1 VTKTSEV
8 SENLG
13 SLRRSQMALIPGFY
27 IIEKSQLG
35 RDIPRPR
42 ETMSIVAFLRAVR
55 RREELPKEVCVIGLE
70 RLLYRTSDRR
80 KAARVIQQA
89 LYNPLAVHHLRRQAP
104 VVVLPLEYLELSLH
118 WKAGIRR
125 GRGVEEVFALE
136 WVFPR
141 ADIRTVEETDVCYSM
156 F

>member
-1 VTKTSEV
+1 MP
-8 SENLG
+8 L
-13 SLRRSQMALIPGFY
+13 MHGFY

-42 ETMSIVAFLRAVR
+42 ETMSIIAFLRAVR
-55 RREELPKEVCVIGLE
+55 GKERLPKEVCVMGLE
-70 RLLYRTSDRR
+70 RLLYRAADRR

-89 LYNPLAVHHLRRQAP
+89 LYNPQAVHHLRRQAP
-104 VVVLPLEYLELSLH
+104 VVVLPLEYLELSLY
-118 WKAGIRR
+118 WKAGIRL
-125 GRGVEEVFALE
+125 GKTAEEVFAVE

-141 ADIRTVEETDVCYSM
+141 ADIRAVGEREVCYSM

>member
-1 VTKTSEV
+1 MPLV
-8 SENLG
+8 
-13 SLRRSQMALIPGFY
+13 PGFY
-27 IIEKSQLG
+27 TIEKDQLG
-35 RDIPRPR
+35 KDIPRPR
-42 ETMSIVAFLRAVR
+42 ETMSIIAFLRAVR

-70 RLLYRTSDRR
+70 RLLYRAADRR

-89 LYNPLAVHHLRRQAP
+89 LYNPQAVHHLRRQAL

-118 WKAGIRR
+118 WKAGIKR
-125 GRGVEEVFALE
+125 GKTAEEVFAVE

-141 ADIRTVEETDVCYSM
+141 VDIRTIGEADVCYSM

>member
-1 VTKTSEV
+1 V
-8 SENLG
+8 SEMPLV
-13 SLRRSQMALIPGFY
+13 PGFY
-27 IIEKSQLG
+27 TIEKDQLG
-35 RDIPRPR
+35 KDIPRPR
-42 ETMSIVAFLRAVR
+42 ETMSIIAFLRAVR

-70 RLLYRTSDRR
+70 RLLYRAADRR

-89 LYNPLAVHHLRRQAP
+89 LYNPQAVHHLRRQAP

-118 WKAGIRR
+118 WKAGIKR
-125 GRGVEEVFALE
+125 GKTAEEVFAVE

-141 ADIRTVEETDVCYSM
+141 ADIRTVGEADVCYSM

>member
-1 VTKTSEV
+1 
-8 SENLG
+8 
-13 SLRRSQMALIPGFY
+13 MALAPGFY

-35 RDIPRPR
+35 KDIPRPK
-42 ETMSIVAFLRAVR
+42 ETMSIIAFLRAVR

-70 RLLYRTSDRR
+70 RLLYRAADRR

-89 LYNPLAVHHLRRQAP
+89 LYNPQAVHHLRRQAL
-104 VVVLPLEYLELSLH
+104 VVVLPLEYLDLSLH

-125 GRGVEEVFALE
+125 GRIAEEVFAVE

-141 ADIRTVEETDVCYSM
+141 ADIRAVGETDVCYSM

>member
-1 VTKTSEV
+1 
-8 SENLG
+8 
-13 SLRRSQMALIPGFY
+13 MALVPGFY

-35 RDIPRPR
+35 RDIPRPK
-42 ETMSIVAFLRAVR
+42 ETMSIIAFLRAVR
-55 RREELPKEVCVIGLE
+55 RREELPKEACVIGLE
-70 RLLYRTSDRR
+70 RLLYCASDRR
-80 KAARVIQQA
+80 RAARTIQQA
-89 LYNPLAVHHLRRQAP
+89 LYNPQAVHHLRRQGP

-125 GRGVEEVFALE
+125 GRIAEEVFAVE

-141 ADIRTVEETDVCYSM
+141 ADIRAVGETDVCYSM